1 MKNKQA
7 TIIKIEELPKL
18 KRTLPKIWTQ
28 AAGLLR
34 HKRKDAAI
42 AATTIYTDIHLS
54 LAISAI
60 SKKTQTSKSSLL
72 TRLKIPSKF

>member
-18 KRTLPKIWTQ
+18 KRTLPKSWTQ

-34 HKRKDAAI
+34 HKRKELEK
-42 AATTIYTDIHLS
+42 HL
-54 LAISAI
+54 
-60 SKKTQTSKSSLL
+60 KKIRAEWERIK
-72 TRLKIPSKF
+72 

>member
-18 KRTLPKIWTQ
+18 RRTLPRSWTQ

-34 HKRKDAAI
+34 HKKKELEK
-42 AATTIYTDIHLS
+42 HL
-54 LAISAI
+54 
-60 SKKTQTSKSSLL
+60 KKV
-72 TRLKIPSKF
+72 RAEWEKIK